1 MGLAAKSGLQSNSSS
16 AIGYLGSFASL
27 SLSFL
32 LYKMGINIIRVN
44 ACAAGFQA
52 QVRPSTAPRPQFPH
66 LGNAVGRVWLSCLCS

>member
-32 LYKMGINIIRVN
+32 LYKMGINIMRVN

-52 QVRPSTAPRPQFPH
+52 
-66 LGNAVGRVWLSCLCS
+66 